1 MKKNKLREVQEYLS
15 KRGIRVSEVAIIDA
29 AITIARRLGAG
40 DYTFVCEF
48 EERKENED
56 KNR

>member
-1 MKKNKLREVQEYLS
+1 MKQNRIQEVQNYLREQ
-15 KRGIRVSEVAIIDA
+15 GIKASEVAIINA
-29 AITIARRLGAG
+29 AIDIARRLGAG